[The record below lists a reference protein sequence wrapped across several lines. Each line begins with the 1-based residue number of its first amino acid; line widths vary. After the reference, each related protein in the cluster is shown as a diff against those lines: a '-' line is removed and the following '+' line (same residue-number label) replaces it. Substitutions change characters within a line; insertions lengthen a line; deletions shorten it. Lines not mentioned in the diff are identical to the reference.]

1 MFTRDK
7 FRAWLEH
14 PWVEMLLF
22 VIGVLLIIA
31 SPVAGIIP
39 GPGGIFVFAAGLALV
54 LKTSMWAKRRYVHFK
69 RWQPK
74 AGAWSDWGL
83 RRASAKRREE
93 LRKARE
99 SGQPEALGD

>member
-1 MFTRDK
+1 MFTREK
-7 FRAWLEH
+7 WRVWLEH

-39 GPGGIFVFAAGLALV
+39 GPGGVFVFAGGLALV
-54 LKTSMWAKRRYVHFK
+54 LKSSMWAKRRYVHFK

-74 AGAWSDWGL
+74 AGVWSDWGL
-83 RRASAKRREE
+83 RRASAKRRAE
-93 LRKARE
+93 LHKARE
-99 SGQPEALGD
+99 SGQSQALGD